1 MSTDTTAPTP
11 GTGGQQPP
19 AGIFDVSGT
28 PSVPFTRLVSVELRK
43 ALDTRAGRWFTAA
56 IVALCLVVVVIYAFA
71 APEGATDYSDVIGV
85 AGAVL
90 GYFLPILLILM
101 VTSEWSQRTGLTT
114 FTLEPRRG
122 RVVGAKFCAGLILG
136 AALIAVAALVAAVGT
151 VLGGGEWTLT
161 GDVLIKG
168 FLVANLIGILTGFAI
183 GMLLMNSAAAIV
195 TYFIYSLV
203 LPIAVG
209 ILSAFQEWF
218 ADLAPWIEF
227 NTAQGL
233 LFQNEGAPSGELVS
247 QLLVSG
253 TIWLVVPFVIGL
265 LRLLRAEPK

>member
-1 MSTDTTAPTP
+1 MSAETTTP
-11 GTGGQQPP
+11 GTA
-19 AGIFDVSGT
+19 AGSPGTLDLSGT
-28 PSVPFTRLVSVELRK
+28 PGVPFTRLVSVELRK
-43 ALDTRAGRWFTAA
+43 ALDTRAGRWFTGS
-56 IVALCLVVVVIYAFA
+56 IIGLCLVVVVIYALS
-71 APEGATDYSDVIGV
+71 APEDITNYGGV
-85 AGAVL
+85 LGIAGFVL

-114 FTLEPRRG
+114 FTLEPHRG
-122 RVVGAKFCAGLILG
+122 RVVGSKFCAGLIL
-136 AALIAVAALVAAVGT
+136 AAGLILVAALVAAVGT
-151 VLGGGEWTLT
+151 VIGGGGWSVAV
-161 GDVLIKG
+161 GDVMIKG
-168 FLVANLIGILTGFAI
+168 FVVANLIGVLTGFAI

-209 ILSAFQEWF
+209 AFGAFQQWF

-233 LFQNEGAPSGELVS
+233 LFQDEGMPSGTVIA

-253 TIWLVVPFVIGL
+253 TIWLVIPFTIGL